1 MPNVCQ
7 TVMIFVLNQLL
18 ITFQQILNI
27 VALQIRVEVEIILEM
42 LIKAAMIKAQN
53 AQLENCFANIL

>member
-27 VALQIRVEVEIILEM
+27 VVLQIRVEVEIILEM